1 MDCTGIFFL
10 KNYTI
15 SPTLQS
21 NPNPPS
27 VLEVII
33 HQIKYIQRIPF
44 SQKLFNSINFRHKFP
59 VLRWGFLTPFTP
71 LLHWQNLRLKVDR
84 FSKLLRKPSS
94 PSSLRKHLDNFCS
107 ITVLPYQFVNMHMDS
122 GALWRNWL
130 FAFPPGQW
138 ELCIKNYPGIFCS
151 QSEIIWFSLKSQT
164 NCTLTIRK
172 YKTGWFPLLC

>member
-59 VLRWGFLTPFTP
+59 VLWWGFFTPFTP

-94 PSSLRKHLDNFCS
+94 PSSLRKTSRQLLFNNTAAISVCEYAH
-107 ITVLPYQFVNMHMDS
+107 
-122 GALWRNWL
+122 GLW
-130 FAFPPGQW
+130 
-138 ELCIKNYPGIFCS
+138 GIV
-151 QSEIIWFSLKSQT
+151 EE
-164 NCTLTIRK
+164 LTICISTWTVRTV
-172 YKTGWFPLLC
+172 Y

>member
-1 MDCTGIFFL
+1 VDCTGIFFL

-21 NPNPPS
+21 NPNPPF

-44 SQKLFNSINFRHKFP
+44 SQKLLNSINFRHKFP

-84 FSKLLRKPSS
+84 FSKLLRKPSL
-94 PSSLRKHLDNFCS
+94 PSSLRKTSRQL
-107 ITVLPYQFVNMHMDS
+107 
-122 GALWRNWL
+122 L
-130 FAFPPGQW
+130 FNTSAAISVCEYAHG
-138 ELCIKNYPGIFCS
+138 LRGIV
-151 QSEIIWFSLKSQT
+151 EE
-164 NCTLTIRK
+164 LTICISTWTVRTV
-172 YKTGWFPLLC
+172 Y